1 MSKIMW
7 DTDDV
12 QDARGPGRMA
22 LGHWD
27 LELSRVSVM
36 HSQVKRNKC
45 SIFGKVGMA
54 HSWKLASGFRK
65 FIFIEISLA
74 VFGCAVQWE
83 PWPSVTWS
91 PRYLE

>member
-12 QDARGPGRMA
+12 QDARDPGRMA

-36 HSQVKRNKC
+36 HSQVQKK
-45 SIFGKVGMA
+45 
-54 HSWKLASGFRK
+54 
-65 FIFIEISLA
+65 
-74 VFGCAVQWE
+74 
-83 PWPSVTWS
+83 
-91 PRYLE
+91 